1 MVDHN
6 KHLGN
11 TIGHNSSSIQMQ
23 EAINEFNCKVN
34 MVNAHFNHVNPD
46 VLYNVFKTYCMPL
59 YGSQLWDHSKHNID
73 KFYVAWRKKIRKIFG
88 LPYQTHCALLPYICD
103 DSRVENQLYSRI
115 VTFCRALEK
124 SKNMITNICFE
135 LAMYGSGSAL
145 CNNISIIANYMSIS
159 RWEICNL
166 RNLDKHECN
175 SETIV
180 KASIIRDLLHMKH
193 CNKYFVNGPP
203 VLDNDQVDFML
214 NLVCT
219 D

>member
-1 MVDHN
+1 M
-6 KHLGN
+6 LILIMS
-11 TIGHNSSSIQMQ
+11 TLMS
-23 EAINEFNCKVN
+23 
-34 MVNAHFNHVNPD
+34 
-46 VLYNVFKTYCMPL
+46 
-59 YGSQLWDHSKHNID
+59 WDHSKHNIEIL
-73 KFYVAWRKKIRKIFG
+73 YVSWRKSIRKIFG

-124 SKNMITNICFE
+124 SKNIVTNICFE
-135 LAMYGSGSAL
+135 LAMNGSGSAL

-166 RNLDKHECN
+166 RNFDKYDCN

-193 CNKYFVNGPP
+193 FNKYYVDGPP
-203 VLDNDQVDFML
+203 VLDNDQVVFML
-214 NLVCT
+214 NLLCT